1 MLQALG
7 RLLTRPIKAEDTYDL
22 AYQDI
27 PELSEEIDI
36 TQSVTQSEFLF
47 VLDITR
53 DHMQHLKSVM

>member
-7 RLLTRPIKAEDTYDL
+7 RHLTRPIKAEDTYDL

-27 PELSEEIDI
+27 TEPSEEIDT

-47 VLDITR
+47 VLDTTR
-53 DHMQHLKSVM
+53 DHVQHLKSVM